1 MSFPVRPLHT
11 PVSLARDDILVP
23 GLPFMQYRPLF
34 EELEHGESPGNVTLQ
49 ETDHHLLRSL
59 LLNNTPLMD
68 VRAPSEYVRGAF
80 PCAENLPLLEDA
92 ERQRIGTCYKQE
104 GQDAAIALGH
114 RLVQGPI
121 KQARLERWQAW
132 LQAHPGAWLYCFRG
146 GLRSAIV
153 QQWLAEAGTPCP
165 RVPGGYKAM
174 REFLMETIEQASHN
188 RPLLVI
194 AGATG
199 CAKTHLLRQLPDGV
213 DLEGHARH
221 RGSAF
226 GAMLG
231 GQPSQIDFE
240 NSLAIDLLHQEQRQ
254 GSGRLVLEDESHAIG
269 SLSVPFV
276 LYSAMKQAPIALI
289 EEPLDVR
296 ADTILNDYIRS
307 NLADF
312 ERADPELAFS
322 RFAQYLLGS
331 LDRITRRL
339 GGERHV
345 ELRRLME
352 DALVVQERTGATQGH
367 RDWIMRLLAEYYD
380 PMYRHQ
386 LAKRLDR
393 VIFRGNGSEFLAWAA
408 STQDSATA

>member
-1 MSFPVRPLHT
+1 
-11 PVSLARDDILVP
+11 
-23 GLPFMQYRPLF
+23 MQYRPLF
-34 EELEHGESPGNVTLQ
+34 QELERFDGPENPTLQ
-49 ETDHHLLRSL
+49 ETDQNLFRSL
-59 LLNNTPLMD
+59 LLNNTPLLD
-68 VRAPSEYVRGAF
+68 VRAPVEYARGAF
-80 PCAENLPLLEDA
+80 PGAVNLPLLEDI

-114 RLVQGPI
+114 RLVQGDI
-121 KQARLERWQAW
+121 RQARIERWQAW
-132 LQAHPGAWLYCFRG
+132 LLAHPDAWLYCFRG
-146 GLRSAIV
+146 GLRSTIV
-153 QQWLAEAGTPCP
+153 QQWLAQAGTACP

-174 REFLMETIEQASHN
+174 RQFLVETIEHASQS

-199 CAKTHLLRQLPDGV
+199 CAKTHLLRRLPDGV

-226 GAMLG
+226 GALLG

-240 NSLAIDLLHQEQRQ
+240 NALAVDLLRLDQRQ
-254 GSGRLVLEDESHAIG
+254 SGGRLVLEDESHAIG
-269 SLSVPFV
+269 SLSVPFA
-276 LYSAMKQAPIALI
+276 LYSAMKLAPIALI

-312 ERADPELAFS
+312 ERVDPQHAFS
-322 RFAQYLLGS
+322 HFAHYLLGS

-352 DALVVQERTGATQGH
+352 DALAVQERTGATEEH
-367 RDWIMRLLAEYYD
+367 RRWITRLLQEYYD

-386 LAKRLDR
+386 LARRLDR
-393 VIFRGNGSEFLAWAA
+393 VVFRGSGAQFLAWAD
-408 STQDSATA
+408 STQARATA

>member
-1 MSFPVRPLHT
+1 
-11 PVSLARDDILVP
+11 
-23 GLPFMQYRPLF
+23 MQYRPPF
-34 EELEHGESPGNVTLQ
+34 QELELVGGPGNDTLQ
-49 ETDHHLLRSL
+49 ETDQNLFRSL

-68 VRAPSEYVRGAF
+68 VRAPVEYARGAF
-80 PCAENLPLLEDA
+80 PCAENLPLLEDV

-114 RLVQGPI
+114 RLVQGET
-121 KQARLERWQAW
+121 KQARIERWQAW
-132 LQAHPGAWLYCFRG
+132 LAAHPGAWLYCFRG

-174 REFLMETIEQASHN
+174 RQFLVETIERASACQ
-188 RPLLVI
+188 LLVI

-199 CAKTHLLRQLPDGV
+199 CAKTHLLRRLPDGV
-213 DLEGHARH
+213 DLEGLARH

-226 GAMLG
+226 GALLG

-240 NSLAIDLLHQEQRQ
+240 NALAIDLLRLEQRQ
-254 GSGRLVLEDESHAIG
+254 GNARVVLEDESHAIG

-276 LYSAMKQAPIALI
+276 LYSAMKLAPIALI

-296 ADTILNDYIRS
+296 ADTILNDYIRG
-307 NLADF
+307 NLTDF
-312 ERADPELAFS
+312 ERADPEHAFA

-352 DALVVQERTGATQGH
+352 DALQVQQRTGATEEH
-367 RDWIMRLLAEYYD
+367 RRWITRLLQDYYD

-393 VIFRGNGSEFLAWAA
+393 VVFRGNGTEFLAWAA
-408 STQDSATA
+408 ATQDSATA

>member
-1 MSFPVRPLHT
+1 
-11 PVSLARDDILVP
+11 
-23 GLPFMQYRPLF
+23 MQYRPLF
-34 EELEHGESPGNVTLQ
+34 QELELVGGPGNDTLQ
-49 ETDHHLLRSL
+49 ETDQNLFRSL

-68 VRAPSEYVRGAF
+68 VRAPVEYARGAF
-80 PCAENLPLLEDA
+80 PCAENLPLLEDV

-114 RLVQGPI
+114 RLVQGET
-121 KQARLERWQAW
+121 KQARIERWQAW
-132 LQAHPGAWLYCFRG
+132 LAAHPGAWLYCFRG

-174 REFLMETIEQASHN
+174 RQFLVETIERASACQ
-188 RPLLVI
+188 LLVI

-199 CAKTHLLRQLPDGV
+199 CAKTHLLRRLPDGV

-226 GAMLG
+226 GALLG

-240 NSLAIDLLHQEQRQ
+240 NALAIDLLRLEQRQ
-254 GSGRLVLEDESHAIG
+254 GTARVVLEDESHAIG

-276 LYSAMKQAPIALI
+276 LYSAMKLAPIALI

-312 ERADPELAFS
+312 ERADPEHAFA

-352 DALVVQERTGATQGH
+352 DALAAQERTGATEEH
-367 RDWIMRLLAEYYD
+367 RRWITRLLQDYYD

-393 VIFRGNGSEFLAWAA
+393 VVFRGSGSEFLAWAA
-408 STQDSATA
+408 ATQDSATA

>member
-1 MSFPVRPLHT
+1 
-11 PVSLARDDILVP
+11 
-23 GLPFMQYRPLF
+23 MQYRPLF
-34 EELEHGESPGNVTLQ
+34 QELELVDGPGNVTLQ
-49 ETDHHLLRSL
+49 ETDQNLFRSL

-68 VRAPSEYVRGAF
+68 VRAPVEYARGAF
-80 PCAENLPLLEDA
+80 PCAANLPLLEDV

-114 RLVQGPI
+114 RLVQGEI
-121 KQARLERWQAW
+121 RQARIERWQAW
-132 LQAHPGAWLYCFRG
+132 LAAHPDAWLYCFRG

-174 REFLMETIEQASHN
+174 RQFLVETIEQASHT

-199 CAKTHLLRQLPDGV
+199 CAKTHLLRRLPEGV

-226 GAMLG
+226 GALLD

-240 NSLAIDLLHQEQRQ
+240 NALAIDLLRQEHRP
-254 GSGRLVLEDESHAIG
+254 GGRLVLEDESHAIG

-276 LYSAMKQAPIALI
+276 LYTAMKAAPIALI

-312 ERADPELAFS
+312 ERADPERAFS
-322 RFAQYLLGS
+322 QFAQYLLGS

-352 DALVVQERTGATQGH
+352 EALATQERTGDTEAH
-367 RDWIMRLLAEYYD
+367 RCWITRLLQEYYD

-393 VIFRGNGSEFLAWAA
+393 VVFRGNGRQFLAWAA
-408 STQDSATA
+408 ETQDCLTA

>member
-1 MSFPVRPLHT
+1 
-11 PVSLARDDILVP
+11 
-23 GLPFMQYRPLF
+23 MQYRPLF
-34 EELEHGESPGNVTLQ
+34 QELEHVVGSGNVTLQ
-49 ETDHHLLRSL
+49 EADQNLLRTL

-68 VRAPSEYVRGAF
+68 VRAPVEYARGAF
-80 PCAENLPLLEDA
+80 PCADNLPLLEDI

-114 RLVQGPI
+114 RLVQGEI
-121 KQARLERWQAW
+121 KQARIERWQAW
-132 LQAHPGAWLYCFRG
+132 LQSHPGAWLYCFRG

-165 RVPGGYKAM
+165 RVPGGYKSM
-174 REFLMETIEQASHN
+174 RQFLVETIEQASHA

-199 CAKTHLLRQLPDGV
+199 CAKTHLLRRLPDGV

-226 GAMLG
+226 GALLG

-240 NSLAIDLLHQEQRQ
+240 NALAIDLLRLEQRQ

-296 ADTILNDYIRS
+296 ADTILNDYIRG

-312 ERADPELAFS
+312 ERAAPEHAFAS
-322 RFAQYLLGS
+322 FAQYLLGS

-345 ELRRLME
+345 ELRGLME
-352 DALVVQERTGATQGH
+352 AALAVQERTGETEEH
-367 RDWIMRLLAEYYD
+367 RRWITRLLQDYYD

-393 VIFRGNGSEFLAWAA
+393 VVFRGSGSEFLAWAA
-408 STQDSATA
+408 STQDCATA